1 MTGPEPRPLSWCIE
15 RMRELESDPN
25 GSIGSASG
33 IVAAAALNENE
44 WDLGLVA
51 FGRKHG
57 WPNEPNAANLA
68 AWAQELDGYL
78 QVARDDLRPELR
90 EMAQAL
96 VRMLRR
102 ASARLSN

>member
-1 MTGPEPRPLSWCIE
+1 VTGPEPRPLSWCIE

-25 GSIGSASG
+25 GSVGSASG
-33 IVAAAALNENE
+33 IVAAAAMNEGE
-44 WDLGLVA
+44 WNLGLVA

-57 WPNEPNAANLA
+57 WPNEPTAGDCS
-68 AWAQELDGYL
+68 AWAQEIDDYL
-78 QVARDDLRPELR
+78 QAAQEDLRPELC